1 MPYCRQPQDGQGMHA
16 NAYNTC
22 AWPGARRLRY
32 LITDTMCN
40 NAYKCNNK
48 LRKSEA
54 VRPWYYTYS
63 DYTYYYY
70 IILRLLLLLY
80 YGVWFLRYNSMQAT
94 YSLLFCFVCLF
105 VSCLLQDF
113 TLASDETHIYF
124 MYTVCFG
131 ARVNPFSRLSWQS
144 FVIIQACICL

>member
-1 MPYCRQPQDGQGMHA
+1 MRASVNPRLDLVTSALSVICVVPYCRQPQDGQRMHA

-63 DYTYYYY
+63 DYTTYYY

-80 YGVWFLRYNSMQAT
+80 CKVWFLRYNSTGDLQP
-94 YSLLFCFVCLF
+94 SVLFPFVYLF
-105 VSCLLQDF
+105 LVYYKIL
-113 TLASDETHIYF
+113 H
-124 MYTVCFG
+124 
-131 ARVNPFSRLSWQS
+131 
-144 FVIIQACICL
+144 